1 MLSADQIV
9 DRSLLTTPDI
19 PSNTQVGYIY
29 KPSYITQIIMLL
41 KFFNLKTT
49 L

>member
-9 DRSLLTTPDI
+9 NRGLLTTPDI
-19 PSNTQVGYIY
+19 PSNTQVGHIY